1 MRKRKKTARLII
13 KYTYQVSRYSGVEAI
28 ARLIDQVKSH
38 AYPRRIM
45 AAYLAIDMWRGMI
58 EEFEATG
65 RGDGLLRLFVTHL
78 PDVLAQVALCPVVLL
93 CQIKPRVLNFR
104 LELSDL
110 FMVRPV

>member
-28 ARLIDQVKSH
+28 ARLIEQVQSH

-58 EEFEATG
+58 EEFEASG
-65 RGDGLLRLFVTHL
+65 RGGEVWKLEMKI
-78 PDVLAQVALCPVVLL
+78 A
-93 CQIKPRVLNFR
+93 R
-104 LELSDL
+104 LERRIANWWPKEID
-110 FMVRPV
+110 V